1 MTTPTPGTVVLT
13 ATERVTFGQ
22 PAAEALAAEAAT
34 LGASRVMLIAS
45 KSLKENTDEIDRIE
59 SALGNRHAGTFTGVA
74 PHVPR
79 GDVIAAADMARD
91 CGADLLVSVG
101 GGSVTDCTAI
111 VPICLSNDIRT
122 VEAMDAYHITVNDAG
137 EMVNPLT
144 GPDFKPQTVRTIIC
158 PTTLSGGEFN
168 PLSGAT
174 DPVTKHKQAYSDR
187 LMAPVSVILDPAL
200 TRHTPEWLWF
210 STGVRALDHAIET
223 LQSFQS
229 NDYCD
234 GLAESALNL
243 LIEGLPRVK
252 ADPNDMEARMKC
264 QIGVWQSMLP
274 IIGGVPMGA
283 SHAIGHVLG
292 GLCDVPHGYTS
303 CVMSPFVLRWNASVN
318 AHRQKRIAKAFGQ
331 ADGSAGD
338 LADAF
343 ISSLG
348 MPRSLSAVGV
358 GEDKLRSVAEYT
370 MHDIWGRTNPRKING
385 PDDIMEILETAR

>member
-1 MTTPTPGTVVLT
+1 MTKSISGSVVLT
-13 ATERVTFGQ
+13 ATERVIFGQ
-22 PAAEALAAEAAT
+22 PAAEAIAAEAKT
-34 LGASRVMLIAS
+34 IGASRVMLIAS
-45 KSLKENTDEIDRIE
+45 ASLAKNTDEIARIE
-59 SALGNRHAGTFTGVA
+59 AALGDHHAATFTGIA

-79 GDVIAAADMARD
+79 NDVIAATDMARD
-91 CGADLLVSVG
+91 CGADLIVSVG
-101 GGSVTDCTAI
+101 GGSVTDCAKI

-122 VEAMDAYHITVNDAG
+122 VEAMDAYHINVNEAG
-137 EMVNPLT
+137 EMVNPAMS
-144 GPDFKPQTVRTIIC
+144 DSFKPQTVRTVIV

-168 PLSGAT
+168 PLSGST
-174 DPVTKHKQAYSDR
+174 DPATKHKQGYQHR
-187 LMAPVSVILDPAL
+187 LMAPVSVILDPEL
-200 TRHTPEWLWF
+200 TRHTPDWLWF

-243 LIEGLPRVK
+243 LIDGLARVK
-252 ADPNDMEARMKC
+252 ADPTDMDARLKC

-303 CVMSPFVLRWNASVN
+303 CVMSPFVLRWNAGVN
-318 AHRQKRIAKAFGQ
+318 AERQTRIAAAFGDPS
-331 ADGSAGD
+331 AAAGD

-348 MPRSLSAVGV
+348 MPRSLSAVDV
-358 GEDKLRSVAEYT
+358 GEDRFQAVAEYT
-370 MHDIWGRTNPRKING
+370 MKDIWGRTNPRTISQ
-385 PDDIMEILETAR
+385 PSDVMEILEMAR

>member
-1 MTTPTPGTVVLT
+1 MTTTKSGVVTLT
-13 ATERVTFGQ
+13 ATERVIFGQ
-22 PAAEALAAEAAT
+22 PAAEAIVAEVA
-34 LGASRVMLIAS
+34 LIGASRVMLIAS
-45 KSLKENTDEIDRIE
+45 ASLATNTDEIARIE
-59 SALGNRHAGTFTGVA
+59 AALGDRHAATFTGVA

-79 GDVIAAADMARD
+79 HDVIAATEMARD
-91 CGADLLVSVG
+91 CGADLIISVG
-101 GGSVTDCTAI
+101 GGSVTDCAKI

-122 VEAMDAYHITVNDAG
+122 VEEMGDYHITVNEAG
-137 EMVNPLT
+137 EMVNPVMS
-144 GPDFKPQTVRTIIC
+144 DSFKPQTVRTVIV

-168 PLSGAT
+168 PLSGST
-174 DPVTKHKQAYSDR
+174 DPATKHKQAYQHR
-187 LMAPVSVILDPAL
+187 LMAPVTVILDPEL

-252 ADPNDMEARMKC
+252 ADPNDMDARMKC
-264 QIGVWQSMLP
+264 QVGVWQSMLP
-274 IIGGVPMGA
+274 IVGGVPMGA

-318 AHRQKRIAKAFGQ
+318 AKRQTRIAAAFGDHN
-331 ADGSAGD
+331 AAAGD

-348 MPRSLSAVGV
+348 MPRTLSAVDV
-358 GEDKLRSVAEYT
+358 GEDRFQAVAEFT
-370 MHDIWGRTNPRKING
+370 MKDIWGRTNPRTISE
-385 PDDIMEILETAR
+385 PSDVMEILAMAR